1 MQSFKG
7 VVMNNQNTSKPYL
20 IAGVAFLV
28 YGAYRYIQE
37 NVELDDK
44 FQDIKKCC
52 DSMSGS
58 DVEFE
63 NDDE

>member
-1 MQSFKG
+1 MDS
-7 VVMNNQNTSKPYL
+7 SKPYL

-37 NVELDDK
+37 NVQLDDK

-52 DSMSGS
+52 DSMSDS
-58 DVEFE
+58 EEDFE
-63 NDDE
+63 WVDDE